1 MGAGGRL
8 NPRDLDI
15 KKNDTNVIKRAPTS
29 KPPFTLADL
38 KKSIPPHCFERSMI
52 RSFSY
57 LVADL
62 TAVSVFYYVATTYI
76 PQLPH
81 PLPYLAW
88 PIYWFLQGCV
98 FMGIWLIAH
107 ECGHHAFSDYVWLED
122 TIGFI
127 LHSFLLTP
135 YFSWKISHR
144 RHHANTGSLEHDEV
158 YVPKTRFKLASSAFY
173 LDNPIGRTLTLI
185 VKLTLGWYIYL
196 SINAAGR
203 PYDKFASHYDPRS
216 PIFSDNERVLIL
228 MSDIGLVSFSYLLYK
243 VAMVQGFT
251 WVFCAYG
258 GALMVMNAF
267 VVTITYLHH
276 THPSLP
282 HYDDSEWNWMKGAFS
297 TIDRDYGVLNKVF
310 HNITDTH
317 VLHHLFS
324 YIPHYHAMEAT
335 KAIRPIVGEFYQ
347 SDSTPFF
354 VALWRESKNCL
365 FIEPDECDEKNKGI
379 YWYKSQE

>member
-1 MGAGGRL
+1 MGAGGRS
-8 NPRDLDI
+8 NPRDLDN
-15 KKNDTNVIKRAPTS
+15 KKPDTNVIKRAPTS
-29 KPPFTLADL
+29 KPPFTLADI
-38 KKSIPPHCFERSMI
+38 KKAIPSHCFERSMI

-62 TAVSVFYYVATTYI
+62 TAASIFYYVATTYI
-76 PQLPH
+76 PQLLH

-88 PIYWFLQGCV
+88 PIYWFLQ
-98 FMGIWLIAH
+98 
-107 ECGHHAFSDYVWLED
+107 
-122 TIGFI
+122 
-127 LHSFLLTP
+127 
-135 YFSWKISHR
+135 
-144 RHHANTGSLEHDEV
+144 
-158 YVPKTRFKLASSAFY
+158 
-173 LDNPIGRTLTLI
+173 
-185 VKLTLGWYIYL
+185 
-196 SINAAGR
+196 
-203 PYDKFASHYDPRS
+203 
-216 PIFSDNERVLIL
+216 
-228 MSDIGLVSFSYLLYK
+228 

-335 KAIRPIVGEFYQ
+335 KAIRPIMGEFFKV
-347 SDSTPFF
+347 TVLHF
-354 VALWRESKNCL
+354 LWRYGENPRTVFSL
-365 FIEPDECDEKNKGI
+365 
-379 YWYKSQE
+379 SQMKVMKRTKASTGTRVRSDKKKHIPEVGN